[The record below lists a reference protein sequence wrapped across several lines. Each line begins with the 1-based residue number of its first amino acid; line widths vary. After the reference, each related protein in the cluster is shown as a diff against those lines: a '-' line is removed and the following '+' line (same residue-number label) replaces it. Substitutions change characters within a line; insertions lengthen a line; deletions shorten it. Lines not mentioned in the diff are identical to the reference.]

1 MKLSRAP
8 ARAYPFRQRMHA
20 LILPATRAGGLAFL
34 VRQAERER
42 KAAEDGG
49 GGPEVAPETESEEE
63 EEEKEEEEE
72 EEEVGKEKGG
82 GGGGDSVWGMR
93 DFGDGDEFVR
103 TMAVSLFEGSG
114 FRLYGLAYSLVQF
127 RIAPESAAIS
137 QQDNKISGAGA
148 ALCTGSL

>member
-72 EEEVGKEKGG
+72 EVRVSARLESVSVAGTGFWTRTLTWRI
-82 GGGGDSVWGMR
+82 GDKKDLTEIV
-93 DFGDGDEFVR
+93 
-103 TMAVSLFEGSG
+103 
-114 FRLYGLAYSLVQF
+114 
-127 RIAPESAAIS
+127 
-137 QQDNKISGAGA
+137 
-148 ALCTGSL
+148 